1 MLEWDKL
8 ASRKIALKLA
18 LKFGLFFG
26 CIAVLIIGCQAEK
39 LNESIPSVNS
49 TPRAEEIDTY
59 LTKQA
64 QATPLPTMTRDL
76 ELEKRQTEIAQ
87 NPEWVHMAATD
98 PVSFKM
104 DSGKYQLVEKMAFW
118 CAECRDLNPILK
130 SLESVWGDKINFI
143 YLDVDDP
150 LNAENLDK
158 LSRLRVV
165 PEVVLLDGSGKVIKD
180 WIGPPTKEELA
191 AAFQNLP

>member
-1 MLEWDKL
+1 LEWDKL

-26 CIAVLIIGCQAEK
+26 CIAVLNTGCQAEK
-39 LNESIPSVNS
+39 LYESIPPVNS
-49 TPRAEEIDTY
+49 TPRAGEIDSY
-59 LTKQA
+59 LTRQA
-64 QATPLPTMTRDL
+64 EATALPTMTRDL
-76 ELEKRQTEIAQ
+76 ELEKQQTEVAQ
-87 NPEWVHMAATD
+87 NPEWAHMVATD

-130 SLESVWGDKINFI
+130 SLENEWGDKINFI

-150 LNAENLDK
+150 LNAVNLDK

-165 PEVVLLDGSGKVIKD
+165 PEVVLLDGSGNVIKD

>member
-1 MLEWDKL
+1 MLGWDKL

-18 LKFGLFFG
+18 PKFGLFFS
-26 CIAVLIIGCQAEK
+26 CIAVLITGCQAEK
-39 LNESIPSVNS
+39 LNESIPSINS

-64 QATPLPTMTRDL
+64 EATPLPTMTRDL
-76 ELEKRQTEIAQ
+76 ELEKQQTEVAQ
-87 NPEWVHMAATD
+87 NPDWVHMVATD
-98 PVSFKM
+98 PMSFKM
-104 DSGKYQLVEKMAFW
+104 VSGKYQLVEKMAFW
-118 CAECRDLNPILK
+118 CAECRNLNPILK

-150 LNAENLDK
+150 LNTENLDK